1 MLRIMRSIAVLG
13 VAFASCLVAVQAAQ
27 GAPPAVPNGEPF
39 EILSPAGEYC
49 AFPLRISGESA
60 AVVRPGSPSGDL
72 IITGAV
78 AVTVTNLATG
88 ESRSYNISGPT
99 FVDAQTGLQ
108 VFRGPALIGQ
118 PVSVDPEDTFLIITR
133 GEWTFDPTTAAHS
146 FRGRIAHDV
155 CAELG

>member
-1 MLRIMRSIAVLG
+1 MLRIMRSFALLAVAL
-13 VAFASCLVAVQAAQ
+13 ASCLVAVQAAQ
-27 GAPPAVPNGEPF
+27 AAPPVVPNGEPF

-49 AFPLRISGESA
+49 SFPLRISGESA
-60 AVVRPGSPSGDL
+60 AVVRPGSPNGDL

-88 ESRSYNISGPT
+88 ESRSYNVSGPT

-118 PVSVDPEDTFLIITR
+118 PVSVNAEDTFLIITR
-133 GEWTFDPTTAAHS
+133 GQWTFDPTTTAHS
-146 FRGRIAHDV
+146 FRGRIAHDI

>member
-1 MLRIMRSIAVLG
+1 MFRIMRP
-13 VAFASCLVAVQAAQ
+13 VALLAAALASCLFAIQPAQAT
-27 GAPPAVPNGEPF
+27 GPAVPHGEPI

-49 AFPLRISGESA
+49 PFPLRISGKSA
-60 AVVRPGSPSGDL
+60 AVVRPGSPNGDL

-88 ESRSYNISGPT
+88 ESRSYNVSGPT
-99 FVDAQTGLQ
+99 FVDGQTGVQ
-108 VFRGPALIGQ
+108 VYRGTALIGQ
-118 PVSVDPEDTFLIITR
+118 PVSVNAEDTFLIITR
-133 GEWTFDPTTAAHS
+133 GQWTFDPTTSAHS